1 MSSVN
6 ELSKASDVYF
16 SEPDFLEPY
25 TQELDFS
32 GPDLRNLFQKNL
44 FQKDLFQ
51 KTWILMQ

>member
-1 MSSVN
+1 MMSSVN

-32 GPDLRNLFQKNL
+32 GPDLRNLFQK
-44 FQKDLFQ
+44 
-51 KTWILMQ
+51 T